1 MENPRFD
8 TLRALAQDLGLDFFD
23 VIFEV
28 VPQDIMAE
36 IAAYG
41 LPTRARH
48 WSY

>member
-1 MENPRFD
+1 MESLWFAE
-8 TLRALAQDLGLDFFD
+8 LRELAQRSGLDFFD

-28 VPQDIMAE
+28 VPQDIRFE

-48 WSY
+48 WS